1 MGPNGSINN
10 SVYVNPFEPGRD
22 GRRRQVFRES
32 PGSPRRRKRMSS
44 RSRSTDL
51 AELDG
56 TRETSLREGRGPKHK
71 RPRGNQVTTLFFTPH
86 TFASEKKVGDIQP
99 AKMHIV
105 RFVGHQCSSKIK
117 PVSQDI
123 PPTFCAFSPQLH
135 NQEQLKISTWMSF
148 HKCLWSPVV
157 SGQKANLER
166 ILNIWKKDIIHL
178 TNFYMN
184 VIVCLQGPW
193 VVDVEEY
200 CFEGAHRSSNL
211 SSNMPAAAAASTNA
225 NMSAKIAAALNQGFS
240 TLGGRLGNTF

>member
-1 MGPNGSINN
+1 M
-10 SVYVNPFEPGRD
+10 
-22 GRRRQVFRES
+22 
-32 PGSPRRRKRMSS
+32 
-44 RSRSTDL
+44 
-51 AELDG
+51 
-56 TRETSLREGRGPKHK
+56 
-71 RPRGNQVTTLFFTPH
+71 
-86 TFASEKKVGDIQP
+86 
-99 AKMHIV
+99 
-105 RFVGHQCSSKIK
+105 
-117 PVSQDI
+117 
-123 PPTFCAFSPQLH
+123 
-135 NQEQLKISTWMSF
+135 
-148 HKCLWSPVV
+148 V

-211 SSNMPAAAAASTNA
+211 SSNMPAAAAAASTNA